1 VARGPDAPPLAQW
14 LADQAAD
21 PRLRL
26 SIVVRYAT
34 RTGAREAALEQA
46 AALARSAGARAIT
59 ARLVVEPGTQP
70 GASVALGYDAESL

>member
-1 VARGPDAPPLAQW
+1 MPRGP
-14 LADQAAD
+14 
-21 PRLRL
+21 
-26 SIVVRYAT
+26 
-34 RTGAREAALEQA
+34 ARAKRRAEQA

>member
-1 VARGPDAPPLAQW
+1 MVRRAPLAQW

-34 RTGAREAALEQA
+34 RPGAREAA
-46 AALARSAGARAIT
+46 R
-59 ARLVVEPGTQP
+59 
-70 GASVALGYDAESL
+70 